1 MKVHQVTWSR
11 SSNTLHF
18 NTLSC
23 FVCQPGT
30 HCVHYS
36 IDQPQQLPDDKNG
49 SDEDETTI
57 SKNSSS
63 SKQVG
68 VNQMPTFP
76 PQTLDE
82 GDWIAVTQGKSWLP
96 GILEQIFEEDLEVN
110 LLSPSGKFF
119 SWPDPPARQR
129 VNKAAVLCKIENPT
143 SVSSRLM
150 AVKDEKYISFLTK
163 TVVH

>member
-1 MKVHQVTWSR
+1 
-11 SSNTLHF
+11 
-18 NTLSC
+18 
-23 FVCQPGT
+23 T